1 MPAYKYFGS
10 PAIYHGKS
18 LFHILCNLKEF
29 GVGRVVTRSTFDS
42 EKSPCFYR
50 ILFAQPL
57 MDDKTLEGRVIAE
70 KVHKGVRY
78 TEPVDLSK
86 LAAIPDFRLVP
97 RDLEDQVCQWQQLR
111 DYSPE
116 KDFVVK
122 PKYYTIPPLMKIL
135 MEREMKKRGET
146 SAEDSF
152 LLPAYKTHLPLDET
166 RTGNKRV
173 GIKVEKHQETVIK
186 CEGTASHNYN
196 EEIPPAFRRSR
207 EVLED
212 FPDERPMPSPAV
224 GMRMFKLQWEGRQ
237 HKEDVREDIEN

>member
-1 MPAYKYFGS
+1 MPVYKYFGS

-29 GVGRVVTRSTFDS
+29 GAGRIVTRSTFDS
-42 EKSPCFYR
+42 EASPCFYR

-57 MDDKTLEGRVIAE
+57 MDEKTLEGRVIAE
-70 KVHKGVRY
+70 KIHKGVRY

-86 LAAIPDFRLVP
+86 LASIPDFRLVP
-97 RDLEDQVCQWQQLR
+97 RDEEEVVCQWEQLR

-122 PKYYTIPPLMKIL
+122 PKHFTIPPLMKIL
-135 MEREMKKRGET
+135 MEREMEKRGEVAT
-146 SAEDSF
+146 EESF
-152 LLPAYKTHLPLDET
+152 LLPAFKTYPTLNLT
-166 RTGNKRV
+166 TTGNKKV
-173 GIKVEKHQETVIK
+173 GFKEEKHQETVIK

-196 EEIPPAFRRSR
+196 SSIPSLLRTKG

-212 FPDERPMPSPAV
+212 FPDERPMPTPAV
-224 GMRMFKLQWEGRQ
+224 GMRMYKIQWEGKK
-237 HKEDVREDIEN
+237 HKEDVREMN